1 MAVEFMQKIKR
12 VPNWADRIHF
22 IAVTHLIDK
31 FDEFAHFMCHGNGEI
46 TVVMVKERLIYIL
59 PTKRAFN
66 AIEAQFPEIMNY
78 PCDSEN
84 ELENAL
90 QLQRKISGAHHLE
103 FLNRL
108 LQPKPENEWF
118 LAKIIAIPGARTR
131 LIKMIH
137 VQQTHEEDER
147 GQQYKDNYIK
157 NWSSEMRIGQ
167 AIMELWDQRF
177 TNENDLFNNA
187 NLLSLYNGILFG
199 EPNNLLCRTGEL
211 FKADIV
217 VFAQWMDDKIGT
229 ARHTIAN
236 KRIANQWKMQ
246 REILNDVFELIEDED
261 SLTQRKKRITIGPWF
276 LKMKQNFMEANKNK
290 SAVQKLDLSFLEVW
304 DINTDP
310 SDINVPIIRQYKKWI
325 GQLHKNA
332 IIRLSGEDKVFAE
345 RLKKG

>member
-46 TVVMVKERLIYIL
+46 TVVMVKERLSYIL

-78 PCDSEN
+78 LEEIDGWKAACDSEN
-84 ELENAL
+84 DLANAL

-118 LAKIIAIPGARTR
+118 LAKIIAIPGAKSR

-137 VQQTHEEDER
+137 VQQTHQDER
-147 GQQYKDNYIK
+147 AQQYKDNYIM
-157 NWSSEMRIGQ
+157 NWSSQMRIGQ

-199 EPNNLLCRTGEL
+199 EPKNLLCRTGEL

-261 SLTQRKKRITIGPWF
+261 SLTQ
-276 LKMKQNFMEANKNK
+276 
-290 SAVQKLDLSFLEVW
+290 SFLEVW

-310 SDINVPIIRQYKKWI
+310 SDIRQYKKWI